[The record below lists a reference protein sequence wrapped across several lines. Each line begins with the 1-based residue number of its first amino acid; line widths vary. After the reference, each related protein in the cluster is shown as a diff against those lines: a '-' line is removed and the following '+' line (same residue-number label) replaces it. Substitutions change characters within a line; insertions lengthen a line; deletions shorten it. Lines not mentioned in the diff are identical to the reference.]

1 MNLHEYQSK
10 ALFKAHGLPVGQGQ
24 LCRRVEDVAGVV
36 AELGSDRWV
45 CKVQVHA
52 GGRGKAGGVK
62 VVENVADLESFARR
76 WLGSRLVTAQT
87 DVEGQPVD
95 VVYIENAVSIDREL
109 YLGVLIDRSAESVVV
124 MGSTEGGVE
133 IEKVAAETP
142 EKIHR
147 VEIDPLLG
155 PQLWQGRSLGY
166 QLGFLGT
173 QNRAFCNLFMNLC
186 SLFKSVDG
194 SLVEINPLVVTEQGE
209 LLCLDA
215 KVAIDSNASF
225 RQRELFALSDT
236 RQIDAR
242 EAEAAK
248 FGLNYVALDGNIGCM
263 VNGAGLAMGTMD
275 TVKLFGGSPAN
286 FLDVGGGVNA
296 EAVSEAF
303 RIILSDASVKSIL
316 INIFGGIVS
325 CETIAEGIVAA
336 VRTVGVSV
344 PIVVRFDGNHAR
356 EGGALLEQSG
366 LKIRSVPQ
374 LPDAAR
380 SAVEAAS
387 AAA

>member
-1 MNLHEYQSK
+1 M
-10 ALFKAHGLPVGQGQ
+10 P
-24 LCRRVEDVAGVV
+24 VV
-36 AELGSDRWV
+36 AAKPVAVE
-45 CKVQVHA
+45 
-52 GGRGKAGGVK
+52 
-62 VVENVADLESFARR
+62 VVDSVADAESFARR
-76 WLGSRLVTAQT
+76 WLGNRLVTAQT
-87 DVEGQPVD
+87 DAEGQPVD
-95 VVYIENAVSIDREL
+95 VIYIERAVAIAREL
-109 YLGVLIDRSAESVVV
+109 YLGALIDRSAECVVV

-155 PQLWQGRSLGY
+155 PQQWQGRSLGY
-166 QLGFLGT
+166 KLGFVGA
-173 QNRAFCNLFMNLC
+173 QNRAFIELFMNLC
-186 SLFKSVDG
+186 SLFKYVDG
-194 SLVEINPLVVTEQGE
+194 SLVEINPLVVTAQDA

-215 KVAIDSNASF
+215 KVAIDGNASF
-225 RQRELFALSDT
+225 RQPELFALNDT

-275 TVKLFGGSPAN
+275 TVKLYGGSPAN

-303 RIILSDASVKSIL
+303 RIILLDTNVKSIL

-325 CETIAEGIVAA
+325 CETIAEGIAAA
-336 VRTVGVSV
+336 VQAVGVGV
-344 PIVVRFDGNHAR
+344 PVVVRFDGNHAR
-356 EGGALLEQSG
+356 EGSALLERSS
-366 LKIRSVPQ
+366 LNIRSALQ
-374 LPDAAR
+374 LSDAAR
-380 SAVEAAS
+380 FAVEAATV
-387 AAA
+387 AA